1 MLLWIHAVECSAFF
15 YKSHIST
22 GQRTTVNLR
31 ESAVPIFIS
40 PRPPIKL
47 NISHASRALRF
58 APTLRAS
65 NTLSGSC
72 QQDGRIISMLSL
84 PPLTSKN
91 LQYGTTH
98 DVDNNLTRP
107 TVLSAKT
114 NTRYIVG
121 QTNSNADRTCPMKLP
136 MEAPRSAQATPEI
149 SSHITRISPPA
160 PPPAAAG
167 EDDVALG
174 VGTTG
179 GVDTSSPLRPS
190 DSRKRRGYVI
200 GIGRGVDTE
209 YEQPEPTPEW
219 WRTCC
224 VQSTCRVHEGNQ
236 RQG

>member
-1 MLLWIHAVECSAFF
+1 
-15 YKSHIST
+15 
-22 GQRTTVNLR
+22 
-31 ESAVPIFIS
+31 
-40 PRPPIKL
+40 
-47 NISHASRALRF
+47 
-58 APTLRAS
+58 
-65 NTLSGSC
+65 
-72 QQDGRIISMLSL
+72 
-84 PPLTSKN
+84 
-91 LQYGTTH
+91 
-98 DVDNNLTRP
+98 
-107 TVLSAKT
+107 
-114 NTRYIVG
+114 
-121 QTNSNADRTCPMKLP
+121 MKLP
-136 MEAPRSAQATPEI
+136 MEVPRSAQATPEI

-224 VQSTCRVHEGNQ
+224 VQSTCRVHEENRVSWEAGGCLVKHPVTEASERRATPAAETN
-236 RQG
+236 